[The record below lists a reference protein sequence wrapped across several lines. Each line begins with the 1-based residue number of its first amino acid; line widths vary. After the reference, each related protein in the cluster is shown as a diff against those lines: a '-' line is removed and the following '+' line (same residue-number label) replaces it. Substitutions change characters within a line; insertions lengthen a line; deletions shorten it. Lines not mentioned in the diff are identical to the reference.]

1 MDPKVGALDMFPK
14 DGSSPDAVE
23 PKVDPNPV
31 GPPAIGELPPKVLR
45 PPPKAG
51 VPPNAGAPP
60 KTGAPPKVD
69 EAPEPDPKPEAP
81 KA

>member
-14 DGSSPDAVE
+14 DGSSPDAE
-23 PKVDPNPV
+23 DPKVDPKPV
-31 GPPAIGELPPKVLR
+31 GPLASGELPPNVLR
-45 PPPKAG
+45 PPPKVG

-60 KTGAPPKVD
+60 KTGAPPNVD
-69 EAPEPDPKPEAP
+69 EGPDPDPKPGEP